1 MFSFRHPTSCCWYP
15 LLLLVVYLLSSEMAT
30 REIDFLKNS
39 LEHQECE
46 ESTWRKE
53 PVVFVRSVRK
63 CVTLHL
69 RDNDSSIEDTK
80 HAIENCLALMCSDRL
95 STKFSLRRNW
105 EVYFVR
111 FLLGFTTFEEEQ
123 DFNTLTKDH
132 YNMCSVEH
140 SITKKIGKAMTAV
153 LRHGTKWKNIAD
165 NKGAIPLAN
174 LLDDIHHNA
183 NPLTHHATGR
193 IFAAMISGN
202 DKQRFFVDVYMYDTW
217 FPEEF
222 NMPWDIYIGCHQGHS
237 NLTVTP
243 NEVNHRL
250 TEVECY
256 SMGWIFHVTDE
267 KFKRSIYSDGLKR
280 RGRDAMHF
288 MYENDG
294 KSGYVIKGAGTRKPR
309 EYDTTSYCVLN
320 VRSLL
325 NDGYD
330 LFLSANGV
338 VLIYDDVS
346 LEYFW
351 MVDKYPYLHLCVFS
365 PGVPHSLPREV
376 PYGKWRDGI
385 TLRKK
390 YEEYL
395 SADEISKYLD
405 ERGDLV
411 EWHMPRNVG
420 SKRRQTAWEFMG
432 QAPPAPY
439 MECINSLFTWEA
451 FNNLFKEGKAETS
464 AGSAS
469 AEGVDVNATAEASSS
484 SPPGEVFDVEAELT
498 TMNSQE
504 IQAVKIIS
512 ENAWHLWQ
520 AGVLSLRTID
530 GQKVENQHC
539 ETVTVLREFWKMS
552 ESQQMSLL
560 SEGVSRHVW
569 ERCPLAGHS
578 VFFMTRAWEIGR
590 MTGYVKNYSSIEEQ
604 EAFQKE
610 LKRNMLYGWLRDI
623 PEPCGPMDESPE
635 AHNWFL
641 IEQEEFMKDQGEVRM
656 FDLFCEAVEDLYTGM
671 IDKFVRNTPALWEEF
686 VMRLP
691 SGEFYLVDPDP
702 SMPVPTEPTAEN
714 LCLDIHN
721 NVKFSPRLC
730 LWAIEQ
736 KLESTGEVFAPGQFA
751 EYCYNELKQYVNER
765 AHLDDS
771 FYKHLVINTQSR
783 TFEDKNYVN
792 TIGSKVVIKPVGEIL
807 ELSVKK
813 NKTLQRTMV
822 QTQQA
827 QDSSAMDESGDLSP
841 DKIPEDSM
849 EVAEPTEDLP
859 PGEISTGE
867 AMEED
872 VEMEEA
878 KEEEEVPQDEQDE
891 AEVQQEQEEEPDFGD
906 DEQEY
911 PESELS
917 EGALLRVNELLN
929 SRTYEM
935 IGMDE
940 LSDEEIEREH
950 PRPRAANRAQ
960 ARFMHNMLREDH
972 QRIDAMLER
981 ERRAREEFHQRSREN
996 EQRLEEARAAEN
1008 LPPGET
1014 SATPSTSG
1022 DLPSGE
1028 IPDVQIEQETAEE
1041 QEVTQERDEEVKM
1054 YQEELQCRKEM
1065 DIFAKTPTAQFM
1077 ELLKPEAED
1086 QATASQKN
1094 FEKLFVKEGVI
1105 KTNHPFV
1112 NKIHEFLDRPLE
1124 PEPRVKI
1131 EVPKPEPKGED
1142 HSAQRYECALDN
1154 LKALDKYHKLETFGF
1169 YGKYFRDTHSNAL
1182 NFVKFRKTN
1191 PIAHP
1196 CAKFDI
1202 DERAF
1207 VSLYCELF
1215 YSTPT
1220 PESFFYQKAIT
1231 YTCEDHRLRLKEDDK
1246 MYERSMRSKEE
1257 FEKKKEVL
1265 KAKVRQSD
1273 DEELGYDDLITD
1285 LTELFLSGEDI
1296 PRNPESVG
1304 SSSKSITTLF
1314 WNLGNWNRGLNFRVP
1329 AELDYKKLHY
1339 KEMNQERYPDH
1350 VPEDNNLF
1358 MKMVKNFRGH
1368 IILNCEASSLLVHKE
1383 YIEKNHWKMCFN
1395 DATDLCCMARLGVDG
1410 NIRQIAGPNEENSE
1424 DIWNGPKRRVSFA
1437 IFEITWGK
1445 AIPRGAFAVSTTGY
1459 FSRDDPQEYEEMTRA
1474 RMSTTR
1480 VCVYHVDHD
1489 SAGKGHS
1496 ITGECLAHMLY
1507 ECVVHQVTIVAGD
1520 ANKLAYQKQG
1530 IQLDGSFGMSTFQF
1544 WLDRFEQT
1552 IDAYLKKTVSGVCRD
1567 LSVRQFHSASFL
1579 DLLELKEKLEGKVK
1593 IDAQTRADTRDLGDC
1608 CMMTFFEF
1616 GMSMQKD
1623 GFFDE
1628 EQKDKLEY
1636 RYSVNEDLFYLTNDI
1651 LLLREGDKDHHCP
1664 LLVTIEPSDLSN
1676 QEKKSFQTVES
1687 KVNRAEK
1694 RKAEQKARK
1703 AQGKA
1708 KAAP

>member
-1 MFSFRHPTSCCWYP
+1 MNLCLRLKIFSFRHPTSCCWYS

-30 REIDFLKNS
+30 RELDFLKNS

-46 ESTWRKE
+46 DSTWRKE

-69 RDNDSSIEDTK
+69 RDSDHSIEDTK
-80 HAIENCLALMCSDRL
+80 YAIENCLALMCSDRL
-95 STKFSLRRNW
+95 STKFSLCLCRNW
-105 EVYFVR
+105 EVDFVR
-111 FLLGFTTFEEEQ
+111 FLLGFTTSEEEQ
-123 DFNTLTKDH
+123 QFNTLTKDH

-140 SITKKIGKAMTAV
+140 SITKNIGKAMTAV
-153 LRHGTKWKNIAD
+153 LRHGTKWRNIAD
-165 NKGAIPLAN
+165 SKGAIPLVN
-174 LLDDIHHNA
+174 LLDDINHNA
-183 NPLTHHATGR
+183 NPLTHHAAGR
-193 IFAAMISGN
+193 IFAAMINGN
-202 DKQRFFVDVYMYDTW
+202 DKQRFFVDIYMYDTW

-243 NEVNHRL
+243 SEVNHLL

-256 SMGWIFHVTDE
+256 SMGWIFHVTDK
-267 KFKRSIYSDGLKR
+267 KFERSIYADGLKR

-288 MYENDG
+288 MYENSG

-309 EYDTTSYCVLN
+309 EFDTTIYCVLN

-325 NDGYD
+325 HDGYD

-346 LEYFW
+346 LEYIRI
-351 MVDKYPYLHLCVFS
+351 VEQYPYLGLCVFS
-365 PGVPHSLPREV
+365 PSTPHSLPREV
-376 PYGKWRDGI
+376 QYGKWRDGV

-405 ERGDLV
+405 ARGELV

-420 SKRRQTAWEFMG
+420 SKRRQNAWEFMG

-439 MECINSLFTWEA
+439 MECINSLFSWEA
-451 FNNLFKEGKAETS
+451 FRNLFKEGKAETS
-464 AGSAS
+464 TGSAP
-469 AEGVDVNATAEASSS
+469 AEEVDVNATAAASTS
-484 SPPGEVFDVEAELT
+484 SPPGEAVDIELELS

-512 ENAWHLWQ
+512 ENSWHLWQ
-520 AGVLSLRTID
+520 SGVLTLRTID

-552 ESQQMSLL
+552 ESQQRSLL

-569 ERCPLAGHS
+569 ERYPLAGHS

-623 PEPCGPMDESPE
+623 PEPCGEMDESPE

-641 IEQEEFMKDQGEVRM
+641 IEQEEFVKDQGEVRM

-671 IDKFVRNTPALWEEF
+671 IDEFVRKTPALWEEF

-691 SGEFYLVDPDP
+691 SGEMYLVDPDP

-736 KLESTGEVFAPGQFA
+736 KLGSTGEVFIPGQFA
-751 EYCYNELKQYVNER
+751 EYCFNELKQYVNER

-827 QDSSAMDESGDLSP
+827 QDSSAMDESGDLSS

-849 EVAEPTEDLP
+849 EVAEPAEDLP

-867 AMEED
+867 AKEED

-878 KEEEEVPQDEQDE
+878 KEEEVPQDEQDE
-891 AEVQQEQEEEPDFGD
+891 AEVQQQLEEEPDFGD

-929 SRTYEM
+929 SRTYEL
-935 IGMDE
+935 IGMDD
-940 LSDEEIEREH
+940 DEEEDEFQAEN
-950 PRPRAANRAQ
+950 PRPRIANRAQ

-981 ERRAREEFHQRSREN
+981 ERRAREEFHQRSREQ

-1008 LPPGET
+1008 LPTGET
-1014 SATPSTSG
+1014 SATPASSSG
-1022 DLPSGE
+1022 DLPTGE
-1028 IPDVQIEQETAEE
+1028 IPDVQIEQEKAEE
-1041 QEVTQERDEEVKM
+1041 QEVTQEIDEEAKM

-1094 FEKLFVKEGVI
+1094 FENLFVKESVT
-1105 KTNHPFV
+1105 KKNRPFV
-1112 NKIHEFLDRPLE
+1112 NKIPEVLDRPLE

-1142 HSAQRYECALDN
+1142 GNAQSYECALDN
-1154 LKALDKYHKLETFGF
+1154 LKALDKHHKLATFGF

-1182 NFVKFRKTN
+1182 NFVKFRKTS

-1196 CAKFDI
+1196 CAKFDF

-1207 VSLYCELF
+1207 VSL
-1215 YSTPT
+1215 
-1220 PESFFYQKAIT
+1220 
-1231 YTCEDHRLRLKEDDK
+1231 
-1246 MYERSMRSKEE
+1246 
-1257 FEKKKEVL
+1257 
-1265 KAKVRQSD
+1265 
-1273 DEELGYDDLITD
+1273 
-1285 LTELFLSGEDI
+1285 
-1296 PRNPESVG
+1296 
-1304 SSSKSITTLF
+1304 
-1314 WNLGNWNRGLNFRVP
+1314 
-1329 AELDYKKLHY
+1329 
-1339 KEMNQERYPDH
+1339 
-1350 VPEDNNLF
+1350 
-1358 MKMVKNFRGH
+1358 
-1368 IILNCEASSLLVHKE
+1368 
-1383 YIEKNHWKMCFN
+1383 
-1395 DATDLCCMARLGVDG
+1395 
-1410 NIRQIAGPNEENSE
+1410 
-1424 DIWNGPKRRVSFA
+1424 RVSF
-1437 IFEITWGK
+1437 TRRPSP
-1445 AIPRGAFAVSTTGY
+1445 IPV
-1459 FSRDDPQEYEEMTRA
+1459 
-1474 RMSTTR
+1474 
-1480 VCVYHVDHD
+1480 
-1489 SAGKGHS
+1489 K
-1496 ITGECLAHMLY
+1496 
-1507 ECVVHQVTIVAGD
+1507 TIV
-1520 ANKLAYQKQG
+1520 
-1530 IQLDGSFGMSTFQF
+1530 
-1544 WLDRFEQT
+1544 
-1552 IDAYLKKTVSGVCRD
+1552 
-1567 LSVRQFHSASFL
+1567 
-1579 DLLELKEKLEGKVK
+1579 
-1593 IDAQTRADTRDLGDC
+1593 
-1608 CMMTFFEF
+1608 
-1616 GMSMQKD
+1616 
-1623 GFFDE
+1623 
-1628 EQKDKLEY
+1628 
-1636 RYSVNEDLFYLTNDI
+1636 
-1651 LLLREGDKDHHCP
+1651 
-1664 LLVTIEPSDLSN
+1664 
-1676 QEKKSFQTVES
+1676 
-1687 KVNRAEK
+1687 
-1694 RKAEQKARK
+1694 
-1703 AQGKA
+1703 
-1708 KAAP
+1708 

>member
-1 MFSFRHPTSCCWYP
+1 MNLCLRLKIFSFRHPTSCCWYS

-46 ESTWRKE
+46 DSTWRKE
-53 PVVFVRSVRK
+53 PVVFVRAVRK

-69 RDNDSSIEDTK
+69 RDSDHSIEDTK
-80 HAIENCLALMCSDRL
+80 YAIENCLALMCSDRL

-105 EVYFVR
+105 EVDFVR

-123 DFNTLTKDH
+123 QFNTLTKDH

-140 SITKKIGKAMTAV
+140 SMTKKIGKAMTAV
-153 LRHGTKWKNIAD
+153 LRHGTKWRNIAD
-165 NKGAIPLAN
+165 SKGAIPLVN

-183 NPLTHHATGR
+183 NPLTHHAAGR
-193 IFAAMISGN
+193 IFAAMINGN

-243 NEVNHRL
+243 SEVNHLL

-256 SMGWIFHVTDE
+256 SMGWIFHVTDK
-267 KFKRSIYSDGLKR
+267 KFERSIYADGLKR

-288 MYENDG
+288 MYENNG

-309 EYDTTSYCVLN
+309 EYDTTIYCVLN

-325 NDGYD
+325 HDGYD

-346 LEYFW
+346 LEYIRI
-351 MVDKYPYLHLCVFS
+351 VEQYPYLGLCVFS
-365 PGVPHSLPREV
+365 PSTPHSLPREV
-376 PYGKWRDGI
+376 QYGKWRDGV

-405 ERGDLV
+405 ARGELV

-439 MECINSLFTWEA
+439 MECIN
-451 FNNLFKEGKAETS
+451 NLFKEGKAETS
-464 AGSAS
+464 AGSAP
-469 AEGVDVNATAEASSS
+469 AEGADVNATAEASSS

-552 ESQQMSLL
+552 ESQQRSLL

-635 AHNWFL
+635 AHNFCL
-641 IEQEEFMKDQGEVRM
+641 IEQEEFVKDQGEVRM
-656 FDLFCEAVEDLYTGM
+656 FELFCEAVEDLYTGM

-691 SGEFYLVDPDP
+691 SGEYYLVDPDP

-736 KLESTGEVFAPGQFA
+736 KLGSTGEVFVPGQFA
-751 EYCYNELKQYVNER
+751 EYCFNELKQYVNER

-813 NKTLQRTMV
+813 NKNLQRTMV

-827 QDSSAMDESGDLSP
+827 QGSSAMDESGDLSP

-849 EVAEPTEDLP
+849 EVAEPAEDLP

-867 AMEED
+867 AKEED

-891 AEVQQEQEEEPDFGD
+891 AEVQQDQEEEPDFGD

-929 SRTYEM
+929 SRTYEL
-935 IGMDE
+935 IGMDD
-940 LSDEEIEREH
+940 DEEEDEFQAEN
-950 PRPRAANRAQ
+950 PRPRIANRAQ

-981 ERRAREEFHQRSREN
+981 ERRAREEFHQRSREQ

-1041 QEVTQERDEEVKM
+1041 QEVTQEKDEEVKM
-1054 YQEELQCRKEM
+1054 YQEELQCRKDM

-1094 FEKLFVKEGVI
+1094 FENLFVKEGVI
-1105 KTNHPFV
+1105 KTNRPFV
-1112 NKIHEFLDRPLE
+1112 NKIHEVLDRPLE

-1131 EVPKPEPKGED
+1131 EVPRPEPKGED
-1142 HSAQRYECALDN
+1142 GNAQSYECALALDN
-1154 LKALDKYHKLETFGF
+1154 LKALDKYHKLATFGF

-1182 NFVKFRKTN
+1182 NFV
-1191 PIAHP
+1191 
-1196 CAKFDI
+1196 
-1202 DERAF
+1202 
-1207 VSLYCELF
+1207 
-1215 YSTPT
+1215 
-1220 PESFFYQKAIT
+1220 
-1231 YTCEDHRLRLKEDDK
+1231 
-1246 MYERSMRSKEE
+1246 
-1257 FEKKKEVL
+1257 
-1265 KAKVRQSD
+1265 
-1273 DEELGYDDLITD
+1273 
-1285 LTELFLSGEDI
+1285 
-1296 PRNPESVG
+1296 
-1304 SSSKSITTLF
+1304 
-1314 WNLGNWNRGLNFRVP
+1314 
-1329 AELDYKKLHY
+1329 
-1339 KEMNQERYPDH
+1339 
-1350 VPEDNNLF
+1350 
-1358 MKMVKNFRGH
+1358 
-1368 IILNCEASSLLVHKE
+1368 
-1383 YIEKNHWKMCFN
+1383 
-1395 DATDLCCMARLGVDG
+1395 
-1410 NIRQIAGPNEENSE
+1410 
-1424 DIWNGPKRRVSFA
+1424 
-1437 IFEITWGK
+1437 
-1445 AIPRGAFAVSTTGY
+1445 
-1459 FSRDDPQEYEEMTRA
+1459 
-1474 RMSTTR
+1474 
-1480 VCVYHVDHD
+1480 
-1489 SAGKGHS
+1489 
-1496 ITGECLAHMLY
+1496 
-1507 ECVVHQVTIVAGD
+1507 
-1520 ANKLAYQKQG
+1520 
-1530 IQLDGSFGMSTFQF
+1530 
-1544 WLDRFEQT
+1544 
-1552 IDAYLKKTVSGVCRD
+1552 
-1567 LSVRQFHSASFL
+1567 
-1579 DLLELKEKLEGKVK
+1579 
-1593 IDAQTRADTRDLGDC
+1593 
-1608 CMMTFFEF
+1608 
-1616 GMSMQKD
+1616 
-1623 GFFDE
+1623 
-1628 EQKDKLEY
+1628 
-1636 RYSVNEDLFYLTNDI
+1636 
-1651 LLLREGDKDHHCP
+1651 
-1664 LLVTIEPSDLSN
+1664 
-1676 QEKKSFQTVES
+1676 
-1687 KVNRAEK
+1687 
-1694 RKAEQKARK
+1694 
-1703 AQGKA
+1703 
-1708 KAAP
+1708 

>member
-1 MFSFRHPTSCCWYP
+1 
-15 LLLLVVYLLSSEMAT
+15 
-30 REIDFLKNS
+30 
-39 LEHQECE
+39 
-46 ESTWRKE
+46 
-53 PVVFVRSVRK
+53 
-63 CVTLHL
+63 
-69 RDNDSSIEDTK
+69 
-80 HAIENCLALMCSDRL
+80 
-95 STKFSLRRNW
+95 
-105 EVYFVR
+105 
-111 FLLGFTTFEEEQ
+111 
-123 DFNTLTKDH
+123 
-132 YNMCSVEH
+132 
-140 SITKKIGKAMTAV
+140 
-153 LRHGTKWKNIAD
+153 
-165 NKGAIPLAN
+165 
-174 LLDDIHHNA
+174 
-183 NPLTHHATGR
+183 
-193 IFAAMISGN
+193 
-202 DKQRFFVDVYMYDTW
+202 MYDTW
-217 FPEEF
+217 FPEEYS
-222 NMPWDIYIGCHQGHS
+222 MPWDLYIGCHQGHS

-243 NEVNHRL
+243 SEVNHRL

-256 SMGWIFHVTDE
+256 SMGWIFHVTDK
-267 KFKRSIYSDGLKR
+267 KFQNSIFSDGLRR

-309 EYDTTSYCVLN
+309 EYETTIYCVLN
-320 VRSLL
+320 VKQLL
-325 NDGYD
+325 QDGFD

-351 MVDKYPYLHLCVFS
+351 MVEKYPYLGLCVFS
-365 PGVPHSLPREV
+365 PGIPHSLPREV
-376 PYGKWRDGI
+376 QSGKWRDSM

-390 YEEYL
+390 CEEYL

-405 ERGDLV
+405 ARGDLV
-411 EWHMPRNVG
+411 EWHMPRNIG

-432 QAPPAPY
+432 QAPPATY
-439 MECINSLFTWEA
+439 MECINSLF
-451 FNNLFKEGKAETS
+451 KERQAETS
-464 AGSAS
+464 AGSAP
-469 AEGVDVNATAEASSS
+469 AEEVDVNATAEASSS

-530 GQKVENQHC
+530 GQKVENQHF
-539 ETVTVLREFWKMS
+539 EVVTVLREFWRMS
-552 ESQQMSLL
+552 ESQQKALL

-578 VFFMTRAWEIGR
+578 VFFMTRAREIGR
-590 MTGYVKNYSSIEEQ
+590 MTGYVKNYSSIEDK
-604 EAFQKE
+604 EAIQKE
-610 LKRNMLYGWLRDI
+610 LRRNTLYGWLRDI

-635 AHNWFL
+635 ADNWCL

-671 IDKFVRNTPALWEEF
+671 IDKFARNTPALWEEF

-691 SGEFYLVDPDP
+691 TGEYYLVDPDP
-702 SMPVPTEPTAEN
+702 NMPVPTEPTAEN
-714 LCLDIHN
+714 LCLHIHN

-771 FYKHLVINTQSR
+771 SYKHLVINTQSR

-813 NKTLQRTMV
+813 NKTLRSTMV
-822 QTQQA
+822 QSQQA
-827 QDSSAMDESGDLSP
+827 QDSSAMDESGDLSS

-859 PGEISTGE
+859 PGEISVSE
-867 AMEED
+867 AKEED

-891 AEVQQEQEEEPDFGD
+891 SEVQQEQEEEPDFGD
-906 DEQEY
+906 DGQEY

-929 SRTYEM
+929 SR

-940 LSDEEIEREH
+940 MKDEEIELEH
-950 PRPRAANRAQ
+950 PRPRIANRAQ
-960 ARFMHNMLREDH
+960 ARFKHNMLREDH

-981 ERRAREEFHQRSREN
+981 ERRAREEFHQRSREH

-1008 LPPGET
+1008 LPSGET
-1014 SATPSTSG
+1014 SAAPSTSG

-1028 IPDVQIEQETAEE
+1028 IPDVKIEQETAEE
-1041 QEVTQERDEEVKM
+1041 QEVTQERDEEAM
-1054 YQEELQCRKEM
+1054 IYQEELQCRKEM

-1094 FEKLFVKEGVI
+1094 FENLFVKEGVI
-1105 KTNHPFV
+1105 KTNRPFV

-1142 HSAQRYECALDN
+1142 HSAQSYECALDG
-1154 LKALDKYHKLETFGF
+1154 LKVLDKQYKLATFGF

-1182 NFVKFRKTN
+1182 NFVKFRKAS

-1220 PESFFYQKAIT
+1220 PEEFFYQKAIT
-1231 YTCEDHRLRLKEDDK
+1231 YTCEDHRLRLKEDEK
-1246 MYERSMRSKEE
+1246 MLERSMRSKEE
-1257 FEKKKEVL
+1257 FEKKKDVL

-1304 SSSKSITTLF
+1304 SSPSQHFSGTL
-1314 WNLGNWNRGLNFRVP
+1314 
-1329 AELDYKKLHY
+1329 
-1339 KEMNQERYPDH
+1339 
-1350 VPEDNNLF
+1350 
-1358 MKMVKNFRGH
+1358 
-1368 IILNCEASSLLVHKE
+1368 
-1383 YIEKNHWKMCFN
+1383 
-1395 DATDLCCMARLGVDG
+1395 ATG
-1410 NIRQIAGPNEENSE
+1410 I
-1424 DIWNGPKRRVSFA
+1424 
-1437 IFEITWGK
+1437 
-1445 AIPRGAFAVSTTGY
+1445 
-1459 FSRDDPQEYEEMTRA
+1459 
-1474 RMSTTR
+1474 
-1480 VCVYHVDHD
+1480 
-1489 SAGKGHS
+1489 
-1496 ITGECLAHMLY
+1496 
-1507 ECVVHQVTIVAGD
+1507 VV
-1520 ANKLAYQKQG
+1520 
-1530 IQLDGSFGMSTFQF
+1530 
-1544 WLDRFEQT
+1544 
-1552 IDAYLKKTVSGVCRD
+1552 
-1567 LSVRQFHSASFL
+1567 
-1579 DLLELKEKLEGKVK
+1579 
-1593 IDAQTRADTRDLGDC
+1593 
-1608 CMMTFFEF
+1608 
-1616 GMSMQKD
+1616 
-1623 GFFDE
+1623 
-1628 EQKDKLEY
+1628 
-1636 RYSVNEDLFYLTNDI
+1636 
-1651 LLLREGDKDHHCP
+1651 
-1664 LLVTIEPSDLSN
+1664 
-1676 QEKKSFQTVES
+1676 
-1687 KVNRAEK
+1687 
-1694 RKAEQKARK
+1694 
-1703 AQGKA
+1703 
-1708 KAAP
+1708 

>member
-15 LLLLVVYLLSSEMAT
+15 LLLLVVYLLSSGMAT

-69 RDNDSSIEDTK
+69 RDSDSSIEDTK
-80 HAIENCLALMCSDRL
+80 YAIENCLALMCSDRL

-105 EVYFVR
+105 EVDFVR

-153 LRHGTKWKNIAD
+153 LRHGTKWNNIAD

-183 NPLTHHATGR
+183 NPLTHHAAGR
-193 IFAAMISGN
+193 IFAAMINGN

-256 SMGWIFHVTDE
+256 SMGWIFHVTDK
-267 KFKRSIYSDGLKR
+267 KFERSIYSDGLKR

-309 EYDTTSYCVLN
+309 EYDTTIYCVLN

-325 NDGYD
+325 HDGYD

-346 LEYFW
+346 LEYIRF
-351 MVDKYPYLHLCVFS
+351 VEQYPYLGLCVFS
-365 PGVPHSLPREV
+365 PSIPHSLPREV
-376 PYGKWRDGI
+376 QHGKSRDGI
-385 TLRKK
+385 TLGKK

-420 SKRRQTAWEFMG
+420 SKRRQTAWDFMG

-439 MECINSLFTWEA
+439 MECINSLF
-451 FNNLFKEGKAETS
+451 KEGKAETS
-464 AGSAS
+464 AGSAT

-530 GQKVENQHC
+530 GKKVENQHC
-539 ETVTVLREFWKMS
+539 ELVTVLREFWRMS
-552 ESQQMSLL
+552 ESQQRTLL

-610 LKRNMLYGWLRDI
+610 LRRNTLYGWLRDI
-623 PEPCGPMDESPE
+623 PAPCGPMDESPE
-635 AHNWFL
+635 AHDWCL
-641 IEQEEFMKDQGEVRM
+641 IEQEEFVKDQGEVRM

-702 SMPVPTEPTAEN
+702 SMPVPTVPTAEN

-827 QDSSAMDESGDLSP
+827 QDSSAMDESGDLSS

-867 AMEED
+867 AKEED

-940 LSDEEIEREH
+940 MSDEEIEREH
-950 PRPRAANRAQ
+950 PRPRIANRAQ
-960 ARFMHNMLREDH
+960 ARFMHNMLREDQ

-981 ERRAREEFHQRSREN
+981 ERRAREEFHQRSREH

-1008 LPPGET
+1008 LPSGET

-1041 QEVTQERDEEVKM
+1041 QEVTQERDEEGKM

-1105 KTNHPFV
+1105 KTNRPFV

-1142 HSAQRYECALDN
+1142 HSAQSYECALDN
-1154 LKALDKYHKLETFGF
+1154 LKALDKYHKLATFGF

-1182 NFVKFRKTN
+1182 NFVKFRKTS

-1220 PESFFYQKAIT
+1220 PEDFFYQKAIT

-1257 FEKKKEVL
+1257 FEKKKDVL

-1314 WNLGNWNRGLNFRVP
+1314 WNLGNWNRGSNFRVP

-1395 DATDLCCMARLGVDG
+1395 DATDLDWESMETSDRLLD
-1410 NIRQIAGPNEENSE
+1410 QM
-1424 DIWNGPKRRVSFA
+1424 RR
-1437 IFEITWGK
+1437 ILKT
-1445 AIPRGAFAVSTTGY
+1445 
-1459 FSRDDPQEYEEMTRA
+1459 
-1474 RMSTTR
+1474 
-1480 VCVYHVDHD
+1480 
-1489 SAGKGHS
+1489 
-1496 ITGECLAHMLY
+1496 
-1507 ECVVHQVTIVAGD
+1507 
-1520 ANKLAYQKQG
+1520 
-1530 IQLDGSFGMSTFQF
+1530 FGMVQNVVFRLQF
-1544 WLDRFEQT
+1544 
-1552 IDAYLKKTVSGVCRD
+1552 LK
-1567 LSVRQFHSASFL
+1567 
-1579 DLLELKEKLEGKVK
+1579 
-1593 IDAQTRADTRDLGDC
+1593 
-1608 CMMTFFEF
+1608 
-1616 GMSMQKD
+1616 
-1623 GFFDE
+1623 
-1628 EQKDKLEY
+1628 
-1636 RYSVNEDLFYLTNDI
+1636 
-1651 LLLREGDKDHHCP
+1651 
-1664 LLVTIEPSDLSN
+1664 
-1676 QEKKSFQTVES
+1676 
-1687 KVNRAEK
+1687 
-1694 RKAEQKARK
+1694 
-1703 AQGKA
+1703 
-1708 KAAP
+1708 